1 MNRPQWK
8 GPYICENK
16 INLIKNLKKPYNA
29 LAVPRDTKIFPKF
42 LGLTVKIH
50 NGKKYTEITV
60 VEEMLGHRFGEFS
73 STRGKFSF
81 KKKKSKKSKKS
92 KK

>member
-1 MNRPQWK
+1 MNRPEWK

-16 INLIKNLKKPYNA
+16 INQIKNLKKTYNA
-29 LAVPRDTKIFPKF
+29 LVVPRDTKIFPRF
-42 LGLTVKIH
+42 LGLSVKVH

-60 VEEMLGHRFGEFS
+60 IEEMLGHRFGEFS

-81 KKKKSKKSKKS
+81 KKKKSKKSKK
-92 KK
+92 